1 MTVPFWEHFLLVLLF
16 SRTFPR
22 DYCTGYVLHTMTA
35 TLALSR
41 VRTEAVRV
49 GFWVGL
55 LGKITHK
62 SFRSKPE
69 QNHGSEEVRAK
80 KDLEDKIIQ
89 HLYSRVRNLRPKD
102 IYT

>member
-1 MTVPFWEHFLLVLLF
+1 MVQEFEEMTVPFREHFLWVLLF
-16 SRTFPR
+16 SHAFPR
-22 DYCTGYVLHTMTA
+22 DYCTVYTLHTMTA

-49 GFWVGL
+49 GFWIGL
-55 LGKITHK
+55 LGKLTHK

-69 QNHGSEEVRAK
+69 QNPGSEEVRAK

-89 HLYSRVRNLRPKD
+89 HLY
-102 IYT
+102 